1 MSDLTDK
8 LNNLNIEDTPVD
20 DFDLSAIKKKKSK
33 KSKKITLEDLE
44 DTGDGASAAA
54 AEAPANDEGDA
65 AAEEDDFSG
74 LMKKKKKSKSKTVSF
89 DDEGDDA
96 NNDQG
101 DADFDMSKMKK
112 KKKSKKSLAAF
123 EAELGGEFV
132 DEKSVE
138 ADKSSEAWIGTDRDY
153 TYPEL
158 LGRFYKVLRENNMDA
173 TGEKRKYT
181 IDLPQVVREGSK
193 RTVFANVM
201 DIAKRMHRLPDHFIR
216 YLYSELGTNGSID
229 GSERLIIKGR
239 FQQTQIANLIRRYI
253 KDYVTCKTCRSG
265 ETTLTKEGSLSF
277 VKCESCG
284 STRSVAA
291 IKSSTQGAKEKKR

>member
-1 MSDLTDK
+1 
-8 LNNLNIEDTPVD
+8 
-20 DFDLSAIKKKKSK
+20 
-33 KSKKITLEDLE
+33 ITLEDLE
-44 DTGDGASAAA
+44 GNDGAT
-54 AEAPANDEGDA
+54 AEAPANDDGDA
-65 AAEEDDFSG
+65 AEDDFSG

-89 DDEGDDA
+89 GDEEDEADA
-96 NNDQG
+96 DQG

-123 EAELGGEFV
+123 EAELGGDFV
-132 DEKSVE
+132 DEKSAE
-138 ADKSSEAWIGTDRDY
+138 TDKSSEAWVGTDRDY
-153 TYPEL
+153 MYPEL

-173 TGEKRKYT
+173 TSEKRKYT

-216 YLYSELGTNGSID
+216 YLYSELGTTGSID
-229 GSERLIIKGR
+229 GSERLVIKGR

-291 IKSSTQGAKEKKR
+291 IKSGAQGGGAKEKKR

>member
-1 MSDLTDK
+1 MSDLED
-8 LNNLNIEDTPVD
+8 NLGNLSIEGTQVD
-20 DFDLSAIKKKKSK
+20 DFDLTAIKKKKSK

-44 DTGDGASAAA
+44 DNDGAA
-54 AEAPANDEGDA
+54 AEAPANDDGDA
-65 AAEEDDFSG
+65 AEDDFSG

-89 DDEGDDA
+89 GDEEDDDA
-96 NNDQG
+96 DDDQG

-123 EAELGGEFV
+123 EAELGGDFV
-132 DEKSVE
+132 DEKSAE
-138 ADKSSEAWIGTDRDY
+138 ADKSSEAWVGTDRDY

-158 LGRFYKVLRENNMDA
+158 LERFYKVLRENNMDA

-181 IDLPQVVREGSK
+181 IDLPQVAREGSK

-216 YLYSELGTNGSID
+216 YLYSELGTTGSID
-229 GSERLIIKGR
+229 GSERLVIKGR

-291 IKSSTQGAKEKKR
+291 IKSGTQGGGAKEKKR

>member
-1 MSDLTDK
+1 MSELADN
-8 LNNLNIEDTPVD
+8 LNNLDIEDTPQAD
-20 DFDLSAIKKKKSK
+20 DFDLTAIKKKKSK

-44 DTGDGASAAA
+44 DKDGADADATAAA
-54 AEAPANDEGDA
+54 NGEDDA
-65 AAEEDDFSG
+65 AEDDFSN
-74 LMKKKKKSKSKTVSF
+74 LKKKKKKSKSKTVSF
-89 DDEGDDA
+89 DDEDEEA
-96 NNDQG
+96 NDDQG

-132 DEKSVE
+132 DEKSAE
-138 ADKSSEAWIGTDRDY
+138 ADKSSEAWVGTDRDY

-173 TGEKRKYT
+173 SGEKRKYT
-181 IDLPQVVREGSK
+181 IDLPQVVRDGSK

-216 YLYSELGTNGSID
+216 YLYSELGTTGSID
-229 GSERLIIKGR
+229 GSERLVIKGR

-265 ETTLTKEGSLSF
+265 ETTMTKEGSLTF

-291 IKSSTQGAKEKKR
+291 IKSGAQGGTKEKKR